1 MISLQQHLIHKF
13 EFDMLT
19 QLTLILGCG
28 FVKMNVMTSTVK
40 TGGNTGEEL

>member
-13 EFDMLT
+13 EFDMLI
-19 QLTLILGCG
+19 QLTLILECG
-28 FVKMNVMTSTVK
+28 FVKMNVTTSTVK